1 MRVARIP
8 SHPLSAK
15 RPWMA
20 SAPMSDYTNVSTAV
34 LAAVAAAALGL
45 AITMWVASNR
55 LAQPKVRFVAAGFFV
70 LFVKALFSI
79 YSIQVRLLH
88 HEILEMIGS
97 LFDMAMVILMAA
109 PFWMRR

>member
-1 MRVARIP
+1 
-8 SHPLSAK
+8 
-15 RPWMA
+15 
-20 SAPMSDYTNVSTAV
+20 MSDYTNVSTAV
-34 LAAVAAAALGL
+34 LCAVAAAALGL
-45 AITMWVASNR
+45 AITMWIASHR

-79 YSIQVRLLH
+79 YSIQVRFLH

-97 LFDMAMVILMAA
+97 LFDMSMVILMAA